1 MSQPEFTVV
10 IDAKNE
16 INWTKQ
22 IRGKRRRL
30 VYSKSTGALVRY
42 VVLRSITL
50 LHC

>member
-10 IDAKNE
+10 INEQNE

-22 IRGKRRRL
+22 IRGKHGGL
-30 VYSKSTGALVRY
+30 VYPKFAGALVRY